1 MEISYSFHLSS
12 KRHAVT
18 DTNIVSEVSRHNLRQ
33 YMSEH
38 YDRNK
43 IEIFRGSDKSILDD
57 VKRIYHEEFDDALA
71 NYNSGKREDRKI
83 KNYLNHVSRSRNDVA
98 CEIIIQLGD
107 MDFWSDKSI
116 EEWRRMS
123 DIFRHQLTLLESLL
137 PEFKVA
143 SAVAHY
149 DELSPHMHVVGVPV
163 AEGYKRGMKKQAA
176 KTKIFTPERLR
187 ELQTKLHEDAEHEMQ
202 LPQYKNI
209 FSGTD
214 LKEKEKGRNKDIP
227 KQSLAEYRALQKEI
241 KKANE
246 DLKETL
252 IQKKIQEKIQE
263 DSIRQARQEAS
274 DLYWKSVKRQA
285 ESKKLEKTISKK
297 LQKSSEL
304 AKELSEADNKLAV
317 LEEKIADKNVQISE
331 IDKQLKDKKAKQ
343 KEYDQT
349 IQKQK
354 KEINSLF
361 NQIERMRS
369 DSFDAERLADEKR
382 QEIAELDRQKKGL
395 QKELNQIIA
404 RTTDLKDQEQSLSPK
419 IARMRSELAE
429 SKSLAGEV
437 EQKRQEVAELDRQVE
452 DRQEELGQIDARITG
467 LKEQRQSLSSQ
478 IDNMR
483 SELTAS
489 EQLASEVAE
498 KRQTVATLDQQ
509 IEERQEELL
518 GTADITVEEMQL
530 IKSDSIARNLVQR
543 TIWATSEF
551 LGAQGMLRD
560 KNWRTAAVT
569 ANNPV
574 LAQLSDPMTGF
585 LQKVKEHMRKS
596 INSLAKKK
604 RKGR

>member
-71 NYNSGKREDRKI
+71 SYNSGKREDRKI

-209 FSGTD
+209 FSGTT

-227 KQSLAEYRALQKEI
+227 KQSLAEYRTLQKEI

-246 DLKETL
+246 VLKETL
-252 IQKKIQEKIQE
+252 IQEKIQE

-395 QKELNQIIA
+395 QKELNQIIT

-483 SELTAS
+483 SELAKS
-489 EQLASEVAE
+489 ERLAGEVTK
-498 KRQTVATLDQQ
+498 KRKAVEELDRQV
-509 IEERQEELL
+509 EDRQEELMSMAAIDEHEMHSIL
-518 GTADITVEEMQL
+518 NNAITKNLVSRIVKSVCKLLSEWGIIRADPSMLAVKLTKPVTADLGEST
-530 IKSDSIARNLVQR
+530 DTFVQDVKNH
-543 TIWATSEF
+543 
-551 LGAQGMLRD
+551 ML
-560 KNWRTAAVT
+560 
-569 ANNPV
+569 
-574 LAQLSDPMTGF
+574 
-585 LQKVKEHMRKS
+585 KS
-596 INSLAKKK
+596 IKKSVQKKK
-604 RKGR
+604 KTR

>member
-71 NYNSGKREDRKI
+71 SYNSGKREDRKI

-209 FSGTD
+209 FSGTT

-227 KQSLAEYRALQKEI
+227 KQSLAEYRTLQKEI

-246 DLKETL
+246 VLKETL
-252 IQKKIQEKIQE
+252 IQEKIQE

-382 QEIAELDRQKKGL
+382 QEIAELVRQKKGL
-395 QKELNQIIA
+395 QKELDQIIT
-404 RTTDLKDQEQSLSPK
+404 RTTDLKVQEQSLSPK

-429 SKSLAGEV
+429 SESLAGEV
-437 EQKRQEVAELDRQVE
+437 DKKRLEAAELSQKV
-452 DRQEELGQIDARITG
+452 EELRAQEQALSPQIAR
-467 LKEQRQSLSSQ
+467 
-478 IDNMR
+478 MR

-498 KRQTVATLDQQ
+498 KRQTVATLDRQ

-543 TIWATSEF
+543 TIWETCEF
-551 LGAQGMLRD
+551 LGEQGMLRSD
-560 KNWRTAAVT
+560 NWRSAAVT

-574 LAQLSDPMTGF
+574 LAKLKEPMTGF
-585 LQKVKEHMRKS
+585 LQKVKAHMLKS
-596 INSLAKKK
+596 IKILAKKK
-604 RKGR
+604 RKER

>member
-71 NYNSGKREDRKI
+71 SYNSGKREDRKI

-123 DIFRHQLTLLESLL
+123 DIFRHQLILLESLL

-227 KQSLAEYRALQKEI
+227 KQSLAEYRTLQKEI

-246 DLKETL
+246 DLKTTL
-252 IQKKIQEKIQE
+252 IQKKIQE

-304 AKELSEADNKLAV
+304 AKELSEENNKLAV

-331 IDKQLKDKKAKQ
+331 IDKQLKDKEAKQ

-382 QEIAELDRQKKGL
+382 QE
-395 QKELNQIIA
+395 
-404 RTTDLKDQEQSLSPK
+404 
-419 IARMRSELAE
+419 
-429 SKSLAGEV
+429 
-437 EQKRQEVAELDRQVE
+437 VAELVRQVE
-452 DRQEELGQIDARITG
+452 DRQEELDQIDARITG

-478 IDNMR
+478 IARKR
-483 SELTAS
+483 SELADMERLAGEV
-489 EQLASEVAE
+489 EQ
-498 KRQTVATLDQQ
+498 KRQAVTELDRH
-509 IEERQEELL
+509 ISERQEELL
-518 GTADITVEEMQL
+518 GLADISEDEMQL
-530 IKSDSIARNLVQR
+530 IKSDSIAHNLVQKA
-543 TIWATSEF
+543 IWATCEF
-551 LGAQGMLRD
+551 LGEQGMLRGD
-560 KNWRTAAVT
+560 NWRSAAVT

-574 LAQLSDPMTGF
+574 LAKLKEPMTGF
-585 LQKVKEHMRKS
+585 LQKVKEHMLKS
-596 INSLAKKK
+596 IKTLAKKK

>member
-395 QKELNQIIA
+395 QKELNQIIT

-437 EQKRQEVAELDRQVE
+437 DKKRLEAAELSQKV
-452 DRQEELGQIDARITG
+452 EELRAQEQALSPQIAR
-467 LKEQRQSLSSQ
+467 
-478 IDNMR
+478 MR

-498 KRQTVATLDQQ
+498 KRQTVATLDRQ

-543 TIWATSEF
+543 TIWATCEF

-574 LAQLSDPMTGF
+574 LAQLKDPMTGF

>member
-395 QKELNQIIA
+395 QKELNQIIT

-419 IARMRSELAE
+419 IARMRSEMAE
-429 SKSLAGEV
+429 MESLAGEV
-437 EQKRQEVAELDRQVE
+437 DKKRLEAAELSQKV
-452 DRQEELGQIDARITG
+452 EELRAQEQALSPQIAR
-467 LKEQRQSLSSQ
+467 
-478 IDNMR
+478 MR

-543 TIWATSEF
+543 TIWATCEF

>member
-71 NYNSGKREDRKI
+71 SYNSGKREDRKI

-116 EEWRRMS
+116 EEWRQMS

-382 QEIAELDRQKKGL
+382 QEIAEL
-395 QKELNQIIA
+395 
-404 RTTDLKDQEQSLSPK
+404 
-419 IARMRSELAE
+419 
-429 SKSLAGEV
+429 V
-437 EQKRQEVAELDRQVE
+437 RQVE
-452 DRQEELGQIDARITG
+452 DRQEELDQIDARITG

-483 SELTAS
+483 SELAESESLAGEVDKKRLEAAELSQKVEELRAQEQALSPQIARMRSELTAS

-498 KRQTVATLDQQ
+498 KRQTVATLDRQ

-518 GTADITVEEMQL
+518 GTADITEEEMQL
-530 IKSDSIARNLVQR
+530 IKSDSIAHNLVQKA
-543 TIWATSEF
+543 IWATCEF

-574 LAQLSDPMTGF
+574 LAQLKDPMTGF